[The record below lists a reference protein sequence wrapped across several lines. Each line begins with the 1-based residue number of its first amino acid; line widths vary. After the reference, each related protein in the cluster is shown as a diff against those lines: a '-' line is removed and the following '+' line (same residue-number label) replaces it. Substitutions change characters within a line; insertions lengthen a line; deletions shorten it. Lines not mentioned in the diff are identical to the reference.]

1 MDLPY
6 KRTCSW
12 MHVSI
17 HNANNNAMNGVDGMK
32 LLWEPF
38 IILVTGL
45 LLLKLTGRKAIA
57 QTTMPQLI
65 VMLSLG
71 TILVQPIAQ
80 KGIVRTLVVVGVFV
94 VTLFLMEYL
103 EMKMNGLETILTGK
117 SKVVIE
123 NGTINV
129 HELQKLRMSVD
140 QLETRLRLNGI
151 SKIDEIKTATI
162 EPNGEL
168 GYELIDEAK
177 PLTKKEFKKLM
188 DEYMLGVKES
198 QSIGQEKNES
208 NIFAEIQ
215 GKNDEHP
222 KYLQ

>member
-1 MDLPY
+1 
-6 KRTCSW
+6 

-129 HELQKLRMSVD
+129 HELRKLRMSVD

>member
-1 MDLPY
+1 
-6 KRTCSW
+6 
-12 MHVSI
+12 
-17 HNANNNAMNGVDGMK
+17 MK

>member
-1 MDLPY
+1 
-6 KRTCSW
+6 

-17 HNANNNAMNGVDGMK
+17 ANANNNARNGVDRMK
-32 LLWEPF
+32 LLWEPL
-38 IILVTGL
+38 IVLIAGL
-45 LLLKLTGRKAIA
+45 FLLKVTGRKAIA
-57 QTTMPQLI
+57 QMTMPQLI

-71 TILVQPIAQ
+71 TILVQPIAH
-80 KGIVRTLVVVGVFV
+80 KGVVQTLVVVGIFV
-94 VTLFLMEYL
+94 VTLFLLEYL
-103 EMKMNGLETILTGK
+103 QMKINGAETILTGK
-117 SKVVIE
+117 SKVVVQ

-129 HELQKLRMSVD
+129 PELRKLRMSVD

-151 SKIDEIKTATI
+151 SKVDDIKTATI

-168 GYELIDEAK
+168 GYELKDEAK

-198 QSIGQEKNES
+198 QTTGQKSNGA
-208 NIFAEIQ
+208 NIFDEIQ
-215 GKNDEHP
+215 GENNDHP

>member
-1 MDLPY
+1 
-6 KRTCSW
+6 
-12 MHVSI
+12 
-17 HNANNNAMNGVDGMK
+17 MK

-129 HELQKLRMSVD
+129 HELRKLRMSVD